1 MILVMHPNKQATDG
15 SDSHRVLTR
24 NVPEPDNNQFGSKPA
39 SWSGVNEPGNF
50 AAMKKIVFPT
60 DFSGT
65 AAKALPVAAQLA
77 RLFNADLH
85 LVHVLSPVM
94 PGFTIPLRNTDE
106 SYRQS
111 VVLIEQAF
119 DELKSMP
126 CLSGV
131 RVQTHLLTGIEPV
144 DLLDDDR
151 FADADLLVMASAEAT
166 GLESVLMG
174 SNAEHLI
181 QRAKLPVLVLK
192 NPSASLN
199 LKTVVFA
206 SDFHD
211 HYDTSIDFL
220 KSLLG
225 GFEQPILH
233 LLFVNTISRF
243 VPTHEIR
250 PRMEAFAV
258 RHALSGCTLN
268 HQDEFDVETGL
279 LAFAKGKKADLIVL
293 GTHGRRGLRH
303 LLQGSIAEDVANH
316 SPIPVLT
323 LPLQAE
329 PIPIVLL

>member
-1 MILVMHPNKQATDG
+1 
-15 SDSHRVLTR
+15 
-24 NVPEPDNNQFGSKPA
+24 
-39 SWSGVNEPGNF
+39 
-50 AAMKKIVFPT
+50 MKKIVFPT

-65 AAKALPVAAQLA
+65 SANAMPVAAQLA
-77 RLFNADLH
+77 RLFDADLH
-85 LVHVLSPVM
+85 LIHVMSPVM
-94 PGFTIPLRNTDE
+94 PGFTIPLHNADE
-106 SYRQS
+106 QYRQS
-111 VVLIEQAF
+111 VLLIEQAF
-119 DELKSMP
+119 DELQTMP
-126 CLSGV
+126 CLSGI
-131 RVQTHLLTGIEPV
+131 RVQTHLLTGTEPG
-144 DLLDDDR
+144 DLLDDGR
-151 FADADLLVMASAEAT
+151 FADADLLVMSSAGAT
-166 GLESVLMG
+166 GLDGALIG

-192 NPSASLN
+192 NPSAALG

-211 HYDTSIDFL
+211 HYDESIDFL
-220 KSLLG
+220 NSLLG

-243 VPTHEIR
+243 VPTHEIK

-258 RHALSGCTLN
+258 RYALNNYTLN

-279 LAFAKGKKADLIVL
+279 LAFAQDKKADLIVL

-303 LLQGSIAEDVANH
+303 LLQGSVAEDVANH

-329 PIPIVLL
+329 HIPIVLL

>member
-1 MILVMHPNKQATDG
+1 
-15 SDSHRVLTR
+15 
-24 NVPEPDNNQFGSKPA
+24 
-39 SWSGVNEPGNF
+39 
-50 AAMKKIVFPT
+50 MKKIIFPT
-60 DFSGT
+60 DFSGES
-65 AAKALPVAAQLA
+65 AKAVPVAAQLA
-77 RLFNADLH
+77 RLFDADLH
-85 LVHVLSPVM
+85 LIHVLSPVM
-94 PGFTIPLRNTDE
+94 PGFTIPLHGADE
-106 SYRQS
+106 QYRQA

-119 DELKSMP
+119 DELQTMP
-126 CLSGV
+126 CLNGV
-131 RVQTHLLTGIEPV
+131 RVHTHLLTGTDPG

-151 FADADLLVMASAEAT
+151 FADADLLVMASTGAT
-166 GLESVLMG
+166 GLEGALMG
-174 SNAEHLI
+174 SNAEYLI

-192 NPSASLN
+192 NPSAHLD

-211 HYDTSIDFL
+211 HYDESIDFL

-225 GFEQPILH
+225 GFEQPVLH
-233 LLFVNTISRF
+233 LLFVNTLSRF

-258 RHALSGCTLN
+258 RYALSGYTLN
-268 HQDEFDVETGL
+268 QQDELDVETGL
-279 LAFAKGKKADLIVL
+279 LAFAQANKADLIVL

-329 PIPIVLL
+329 HIPMVILEGVIPTLI